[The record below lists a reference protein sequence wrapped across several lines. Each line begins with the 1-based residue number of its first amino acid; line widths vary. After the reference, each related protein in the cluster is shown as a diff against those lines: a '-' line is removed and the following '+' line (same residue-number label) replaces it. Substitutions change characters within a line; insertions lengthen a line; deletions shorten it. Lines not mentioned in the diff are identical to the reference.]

1 MVQSKI
7 CIHLLQP
14 AVLFLQFFHAA
25 QLLTVHAGVLLFP
38 VIKSG
43 LVHTQFTADVRCGL
57 TRFMLFDRRNDLA
70 LADSCLFHRSVVK
83 VTNSRILTSP
93 IFWEGYRL
101 TKSYSLSKAYF
112 APKLSAA
119 SLADDILLVLTAIS
133 SNSGISCSAGI
144 CAVAAQLVTL
154 APIIPIPIFF
164 CFFSYFKF

>member
-93 IFWEGYRL
+93 ICWEGYRSNVTYFL
-101 TKSYSLSKAYF
+101 IVSCLCLFDVLVGLLYSLSSHKPHQFFDTRRWSYYRV
-112 APKLSAA
+112 
-119 SLADDILLVLTAIS
+119 SLGYI
-133 SNSGISCSAGI
+133 
-144 CAVAAQLVTL
+144 
-154 APIIPIPIFF
+154 
-164 CFFSYFKF
+164 Y

>member
-38 VIKSG
+38 VRKSG

-70 LADSCLFHRSVVK
+70 LADPCLFHRSVVK
-83 VTNSRILTSP
+83 VTNSRILTSQ
-93 IFWEGYRL
+93 IFWESYTFHL
-101 TKSYSLSKAYF
+101 NTKSNLGC
-112 APKLSAA
+112 
-119 SLADDILLVLTAIS
+119 TT
-133 SNSGISCSAGI
+133 GI
-144 CAVAAQLVTL
+144 
-154 APIIPIPIFF
+154 
-164 CFFSYFKF
+164 